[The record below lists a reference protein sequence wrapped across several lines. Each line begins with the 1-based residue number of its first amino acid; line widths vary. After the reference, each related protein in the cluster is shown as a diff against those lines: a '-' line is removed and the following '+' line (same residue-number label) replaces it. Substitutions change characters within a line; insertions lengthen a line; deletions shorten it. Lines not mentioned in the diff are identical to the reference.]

1 MGFSWLVAYL
11 VLAVLAIVQAML
23 LALQTWEHRRFARS
37 RLRTLNKRVRTAR
50 AMVLAPCKGVD
61 VRLEENLRRLFCQ
74 DYCNYEIIFIVESLE
89 DPACGLIRR
98 LMSEHRRI
106 ASRLVVAGRATS
118 GGQKVHNLR
127 AATAELPADVECL
140 AFVDSDAQPG
150 REWLSTL
157 VERLWQQRV
166 GATTGY
172 RWFVPER
179 PSLANH
185 LLYSINCGVAFL
197 FVQSGPSL
205 IWGGSWAIRREVF
218 ESLGLHEAWEGTLS
232 DDLVASNVLRRGR
245 LRVEFEPACVVASP
259 LEGSLRQT
267 FSFIRRQYT
276 IGRFYVPAWWTF
288 AMFFVT
294 LPNLVLWGSLGMI
307 GWGLATAAPTTWI
320 PACVCAG
327 LYGLYVY
334 RGLVRQDLAR
344 LYFPHLHETLR
355 SARRFDTWAGPLAG
369 LANWIGLLSSMLGR
383 KITWRGIT
391 YQLDRGG
398 QSRIVRRNDRS
409 PPPEIKRRANHTESD
424 TTAEQPVLYRK
435 AG

>member
-1 MGFSWLVAYL
+1 MGSSWLVAYL
-11 VLAVLAIVQAML
+11 VLAALAILQAML
-23 LALQTWEHRRFARS
+23 MGLQTWEHRRFARS
-37 RLRTLNKRVRTAR
+37 RLRTLNRPVRTAR
-50 AMVLAPCKGVD
+50 VMVLAPCKGVD

-74 DYCNYEIIFIVESLE
+74 DYCNYEIIFIVESVE

-98 LMSEHRRI
+98 LMSEHPRI
-106 ASRLVVAGRATS
+106 VSRLVVAGRAPS

-127 AATAELPADVECL
+127 VATTQLPPDVECL

-150 REWLSTL
+150 REWLGAL
-157 VERLWQQRV
+157 VERLWQERV

-179 PSLANH
+179 SSLANH

-197 FVQSGPSL
+197 FGKSGPSL

-218 ESLGLHEAWEGTLS
+218 ESIGLHEAWEGTLS
-232 DDLVASNVLRRGR
+232 DDLVASNVLRRHR
-245 LRVEFEPACVVASP
+245 LRVKFEPACVVASP
-259 LEGSLRQT
+259 LEGNLRQM

-276 IGRFYVPAWWTF
+276 IGRFYVPAWWMF

-294 LPNLVLWGSLGMI
+294 LSNLVLWIGLGMI
-307 GWGLATAAPTTWI
+307 GWGLATAATTTWI

-334 RGLVRQDLAR
+334 RGVVRQDLAR
-344 LYFPHLHETLR
+344 LYFPHLYETLR
-355 SARRFDTWAGPLAG
+355 SARHFDTWAGPLAG

-391 YQLDRGG
+391 YQLYHGG
-398 QSRIVRRNDRS
+398 QSRIVRRDDRS
-409 PPPEIKRRANHTESD
+409 PLPEIKHQANHTESD
-424 TTAEQPVLYRK
+424 TAAEKLVLHRK